1 MRKLRAS
8 LKTHLNLSKCLRSL
22 QWDKL
27 YKSLSSVHARQSIFE
42 DKRGFE
48 DIFCPFCKVSIRR
61 NAETIR
67 SVRDSIFFPLI
78 FKSLFAI
85 CWPAGLTL
93 NQYQPLVYVWELINA
108 KISSSLYKQL
118 TIMTTNFSGPFFNER
133 KSENTGTFICSWG
146 IISWSR

>member
-27 YKSLSSVHARQSIFE
+27 YKSLSSVLARQSIFE

-48 DIFCPFCKVSIRR
+48 DIFCPFCKVSKKKCG
-61 NAETIR
+61 NHTIR
-67 SVRDSIFFPLI
+67 SWLFFFPLI

-93 NQYQPLVYVWELINA
+93 DQYQPLVYVWELINA